1 MKKLLN
7 LKYQSSIIIL
17 TTLIFTIC
25 GYFYNQSIPQ
35 KWYFKYSIEETNASL
50 VYVNS
55 IDSTFNSINIGGTNV
70 VKSFLNDKI
79 YRQAVLNE
87 NPFFQNL
94 EVSPQTIAFYTEGSL
109 ENLNA
114 NLDNLLFQMNKNIHS
129 EVKDFVTFLEETTL
143 RVSELTHKI
152 KRDELGVALE
162 YYEREGIEPVGF
174 TEEIINIVDLL
185 HARDDLTQTVRSYL
199 LRLSALLNDLK
210 NTTSTQFLELEL
222 EKLEKLGNIKAL
234 EFGKVKNIYK
244 MFENNDILKING
256 LIEKKNLK
264 PSWVTTSTSF
274 AIFGITLSLLFI
286 LFIGIFSRKI
296 NIKKLLLSLSPK

>member
-7 LKYQSSIIIL
+7 LKYQSLIIIL

-35 KWYFKYSIEETNASL
+35 KWYFKYSIEETHASL

-55 IDSTFNSINIGGTNV
+55 IDNTFNSINIGGTNV
-70 VKSFLNDKI
+70 VKSILNDKI

-129 EVKDFVTFLEETTL
+129 EVKDFLTFLEESTL

-152 KRDELGVALE
+152 KRDELGVVLE

-185 HARDDLTQTVRSYL
+185 HARDDLTQTVRNYL

-222 EKLEKLGNIKAL
+222 EKLEKLGNRDSL
-234 EFGKVKNIYK
+234 EFNKIKNIYK
-244 MFENNDILKING
+244 DFTSHDILKLNG

-264 PSWVTTSTSF
+264 PSFVTTSISF
-274 AIFGITLSLLFI
+274 AMFGLTLSIFLSLI
-286 LFIGIFSRKI
+286 IGIFSTKI
-296 NIKKLLLSLSPK
+296 NIKKLLTLLNLK